1 MNVAIILAA
10 GKSTRAKQDKLFV
23 SLHGFPLWTHSYN
36 TFLNHP
42 KIDKVI
48 LVVPNKSKFQKYIN
62 EKTELVIGGKTRM
75 ESFKN
80 ALSTLKL
87 KDDDIVLDH
96 NAANPFVSQK
106 EISEVI
112 KETKKYGAA
121 ALSSQCIDTTITA
134 LGSFYSTLLDRSN
147 LRLMQTPQAVRGDII
162 KKIAL
167 NNQSDLCSA
176 ILPFHKVKIVE
187 ASQPNKKIT
196 FSEDLKS
203 IQQTYFIGED
213 SHAFSAAGTLVL
225 GGLKVKSQHALLA
238 NSDGDVILHA
248 IGRALA
254 QAKNLSFSKIADEL
268 CKFGEKNSA
277 NYLKPFLKEID
288 IQMISLSIECDR
300 PKIDALPIKKSLS
313 RILKISEE
321 KIRISAHSGEGLKNF
336 KKTIRC
342 TAIITCICK

>member
-42 KIDKVI
+42 KIDKII

-62 EKTELVIGGKTRM
+62 EETELVIGGKTRM

-87 KDDDIVLDH
+87 KDEDIVLDH

-106 EISEVI
+106 EISDVI

-121 ALSSQCIDTTITA
+121 ALSCQCIDTTITA
-134 LGSFYSTLLDRSN
+134 SGSFYSTLLDRST
-147 LRLMQTPQAVRGDII
+147 LRLMQTPQAARGDIM
-162 KKIAL
+162 KKIVL
-167 NNQSDLCSA
+167 NNQSDLASA

-187 ASQPNKKIT
+187 ANPSNKKIT
-196 FSEDLKS
+196 FPEDLKS
-203 IQQTYFIGED
+203 LNYFIGED
-213 SHAFSAAGTLVL
+213 SHAFSTAGILVL
-225 GGLKVKSQHALLA
+225 GGLKVKTQHALLA
-238 NSDGDVILHA
+238 NSDGDVLLHA

-254 QAKNLSFSKIADEL
+254 QAKNLSFSKIADKF
-268 CKFGEKNSA
+268 CKKGEKNSA
-277 NYLKPFLKEID
+277 KYLKPLLENVE
-288 IQMISLSIECDR
+288 IQMISISIECQK
-300 PKIDALPIKKSLS
+300 PKIDSLPLKESLAK
-313 RILKISEE
+313 ILKISEE
-321 KIRISAHSGEGLKNF
+321 KIRISAHTGEGLENF
-336 KKTIRC
+336 GNGIRS
-342 TAIITCICK
+342 TVILTCICK